1 MRGVEIEITV
11 FGPHASFLFGLGKS
25 AARPP
30 WISILGKEIRP
41 RGATRNSRNSR
52 CSAWALECALR
63 PRQLISQASDY
74 TLAKVTFTGDSAAGH
89 ASLVTIAAEA
99 LGVPTPSELGAGGE
113 LNVRAERLYKKFE
126 HLRRTK

>member
-52 CSAWALECALR
+52 CRAAHGHSTVLFGLVG
-63 PRQLISQASDY
+63 QASDY

-99 LGVPTPSELGAGGE
+99 LGVPTPSELGAGGDS
-113 LNVRAERLYKKFE
+113 
-126 HLRRTK
+126 